1 MYKILVFGGTIE
13 GRKLLSY
20 LKDKKVLVYA
30 YVATEYGKEVLEEST
45 NIKIFS
51 RRLNKEEMI
60 ELFFKE
66 NFSLIIDATH
76 PYATEV
82 TKNIIDACK
91 VSSLKY
97 IRLLREREED
107 NKEELNYVSTIE
119 EAVSYLQ
126 NTKGNILVTTGSKE
140 LKKFKDLTLYKERV
154 YARVLSTKD
163 VVCECAYL
171 GFEGSH
177 LIAMQGPFSE
187 ELNYALLK
195 SIDADYLVTK
205 ESGSVGGFKEKID
218 AAKRFGA
225 KTIVIGRPKE
235 ETGSSFN
242 DVIKFL
248 EEEFNILQ
256 KRKITLIGIG
266 MGNLDTLT
274 IEGEKALKEADI
286 IIGST
291 RMLKAVSPFK
301 KVNFNAY
308 KSTEIIDFISNNL
321 EYKSICIVY
330 SGDIGFYSG
339 ATSLIR
345 DLRNFEIK
353 TICGISSVVYF
364 ASKLNMP
371 WQDIKLLSMHGR
383 ESNIIYE
390 ARHNKKIFS
399 LLGGKDSVKK
409 LCNILNDNDLG
420 NSKIYIGQ
428 NLSYKDEII
437 EEGLVKDFLDKDF
450 LELNVVLIINNNFI
464 HEKPYIKIED
474 NNFIKGKVPMTKSE
488 VRSLSI
494 IKLDLDKSSIVY
506 DIGAGTGS
514 ISIEIAMNLQ
524 DGLVYA
530 VEKDEKA
537 IELIDINKK
546 KFKVNNLEIIKGI
559 APNIFK
565 DITPPT
571 HVFIGGSSGNL
582 KYIIEDILQKNP
594 FVRVVINAI
603 TLETLQEAL
612 ECIKKYSFK
621 DVDITQVAISKSRQI
636 GRYNLMTGQNPIYI
650 ISFKGGGSIV

>member
-20 LKDKKVLVYA
+20 LNNKKVLVYA
-30 YVATEYGKEVLEEST
+30 YVATEYGKDLLEEST

-51 RRLNKEEMI
+51 KRLNKEEMI
-60 ELFFKE
+60 ELFIKE
-66 NFSLIIDATH
+66 NFSLVIDATH

-82 TKNIIDACK
+82 TKNIIDACNFVGFK
-91 VSSLKY
+91 HIRLIRETEEENNKGLKY
-97 IRLLREREED
+97 
-107 NKEELNYVSTIE
+107 VSKIE
-119 EAVSYLQ
+119 EAINYLE

-140 LKKFKDLTLYKERV
+140 LRKFTGLTSYKERV

-163 VVCECAYL
+163 VVCECVDL

-195 SIDADYLVTK
+195 SINADYLVTK
-205 ESGSVGGFKEKID
+205 ESGKVGGFKEKIN

-225 KTIVIGRPKE
+225 KCIVIGRPKE
-235 ETGSSFN
+235 EDGISFN
-242 DVIKFL
+242 DVIKLL
-248 EEEFNILQ
+248 EEKFNIMQ
-256 KRKITLIGIG
+256 KRKVTVIGVG

-274 IEGEKALKEADI
+274 IEGEKALKESDI

-291 RMLKAVSPFK
+291 RMLKAVSPFN
-301 KVNFNAY
+301 KVNFNSY
-308 KSTEIIDFISNNL
+308 KSKEIIDFINNNL
-321 EYKSICIVY
+321 EYKNICIVY

-345 DLRNFEIK
+345 ELKNFEIK

-383 ESNIIYE
+383 ESNITYE
-390 ARHNKKIFS
+390 VKHNKKIFS
-399 LLGGKDSVKK
+399 LLGGKDSVRK
-409 LCNILNDNDLG
+409 LCNILNDSGLG
-420 NSKIYIGQ
+420 DTTIYIGE
-428 NLSYKDEII
+428 NLSYENEFI
-437 EEGLVKDFLDKDF
+437 EEGLVKDFLERDF
-450 LELNVVLIINNNFI
+450 KGLNVVLIINNNFSY
-464 HEKPYIKIED
+464 EKPYIKIED

-494 IKLDLDKSSIVY
+494 IKLDLDKNSIVY

-559 APNIFK
+559 APNILK
-565 DITPPT
+565 DMTPPT

-621 DVDITQVAISKSRQI
+621 DVDITQVTISKSRQL
-636 GRYNLMTGQNPIYI
+636 GGYNLMTGQNPIYI